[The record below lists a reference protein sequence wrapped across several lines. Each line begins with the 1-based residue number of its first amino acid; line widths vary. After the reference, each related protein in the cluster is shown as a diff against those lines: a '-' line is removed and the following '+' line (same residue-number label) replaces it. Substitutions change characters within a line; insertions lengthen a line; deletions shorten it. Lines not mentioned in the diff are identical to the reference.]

1 MNRLACHAERNQFI
15 LRICSE
21 LVRRRRRVLVL
32 TNRQQ
37 HVEEL
42 SGMFKELP
50 VSTFVLTSEMSAGD
64 RASVVRQ
71 IDELPA
77 SQPRIIVAT
86 GQLIGE
92 GFDHAPLDTLLLAM
106 PLASAPVLTQ
116 YIGRIVRLHETKTDA
131 EIIDIVDNGIT
142 MLERQFVKRQKTYRS
157 RKVSFDRPN
166 ALGSLWEEAFPC

>member
-15 LRICSE
+15 FRICNE

-71 IDELPA
+71 INELPA

-131 EIIDIVDNGIT
+131 EIIDIVDSGIT

-166 ALGSLWEEAFPC
+166 ASGSLWEEAFP